1 METIAEEDKYDDEP
15 VANGEE
21 ELEESVSEDEEIDGD
36 DSDKDA
42 EEEKSGDDENDS
54 DQDKEQVGSSTGRKN
69 KSKTASN
76 LSRSNELNKLT
87 KLLDFV
93 ICKITGSARWRQKFK
108 AIALAKA
115 LGLLD

>member
-1 METIAEEDKYDDEP
+1 MGINLKADTGHAESAPPQDKYDDEP

-54 DQDKEQVGSSTGRKN
+54 DQDKEQI
-69 KSKTASN
+69 
-76 LSRSNELNKLT
+76 NELNKLT